1 MSARANFLIFTLGLS
16 VTLLSCGQESDE
28 DGEPNAGVPVGAT
41 EAGASPTPSEPGDE
55 PASCFTDA
63 ECDEGR
69 YCEASDPSS
78 SPEGRCAPLAL
89 EGAACQFGTQCAGA
103 LVCVKPRGGGQGDCQ
118 PAPSGCEPLRCDCAL
133 TLCAQLEG
141 SSCSAGD
148 LDDPESSL
156 TVSCAP

>member
-1 MSARANFLIFTLGLS
+1 MPLFAAS
-16 VTLLSCGQESDE
+16 
-28 DGEPNAGVPVGAT
+28 VGAM
-41 EAGASPTPSEPGDE
+41 AALEPGRLAWIGAAFGIAHGFFY
-55 PASCFTDA
+55 PAFNA
-63 ECDEGR
+63 
-69 YCEASDPSS
+69 
-78 SPEGRCAPLAL
+78 LAL